1 MSYMWSILIGFSEG
15 ICILI
20 GSHSH
25 KFMSIRLQDGVVI
38 WSTTVGGRIEATA
51 AVSSQ
56 HGVVFV
62 GQ

>member
-1 MSYMWSILIGFSEG
+1 
-15 ICILI
+15 
-20 GSHSH
+20 
-25 KFMSIRLQDGVVI
+25 MSIRLQDGVVI

-62 GQ
+62 GQWLIYTLYWCLLLVGQ